1 LELTTILVLS
11 PEKPSR
17 ALKSFAEENSIK
29 LVWFRGIQADHEIHL
44 GLQGWKPDHAWS
56 AMAEGLIQDS
66 LRILLNQKTH
76 PILVTS
82 TSLSSCSVA
91 DGRSGIHEV
100 GILVGILRKLQH
112 WSLSSII
119 FEYRSFAGPN
129 ARFNEEQFIELFNE
143 SELQLPHNL
152 PTWWIEQQELWRE
165 NAGKK

>member
-1 LELTTILVLS
+1 METGPCLVSHGRGSNSRLATYP
-11 PEKPSR
+11 PEPENPSDPR
-17 ALKSFAEENSIK
+17 DFDVHCL
-29 LVWFRGIQADHEIHL
+29 
-44 GLQGWKPDHAWS
+44 
-56 AMAEGLIQDS
+56 
-66 LRILLNQKTH
+66 
-76 PILVTS
+76 
-82 TSLSSCSVA
+82 CSVA

-152 PTWWIEQQELWRE
+152 PTWWIEQQELWRV